1 MIAWKD
7 ILQFF
12 YDHRKIIWVIMLE
25 PFWAVKVLLWS
36 KLKITNRKLFIYFK
50 CVADLLCVF
59 SFLFMAVISAIF
71 EDVGFWGV
79 CFLFVSTVMAAMCV
93 VNLFELKFFLNPNKY
108 SKIDVDRQIKIFKN
122 ILEGIY
128 IFSSIFIALYV
139 AYGRLKIADSMII
152 RYSYVVSVVIIFP
165 RLCKYFFDV
174 YSMHRIKDFLKE

>member
-25 PFWAVKVLLWS
+25 PCWIVKVLSWS
-36 KLKITNRKLFIYFK
+36 KLRITNRKSFIYFT
-50 CVADLLCVF
+50 CVADVLCVF

-79 CFLFVSTVMAAMCV
+79 CFLFVSIVMAAICV
-93 VNLFELKFFLNPNKY
+93 VNIFDLKFFLNPNKY
-108 SKIDVDRQIKIFKN
+108 SKIEVDRQIKIFKN

-174 YSMHRIKDFLKE
+174 HSMHRIKDFLKE